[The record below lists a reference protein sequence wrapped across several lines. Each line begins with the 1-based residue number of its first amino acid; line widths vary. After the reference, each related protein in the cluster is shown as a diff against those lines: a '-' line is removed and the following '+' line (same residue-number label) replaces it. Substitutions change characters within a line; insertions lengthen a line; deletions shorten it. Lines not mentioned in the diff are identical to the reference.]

1 FSVDYVQQQGNR
13 PEPPKKPTPP
23 KPPAG
28 QSKAKSP
35 YEALMDQFQYETEQ
49 AKYTAALKIFEAQ
62 EKSLTEAYKT
72 AAAEWDQSLKE
83 NLAKMAPESLKNY
96 QLIIFANTTG
106 DLPLPNRDAFIQWVK
121 DGGAFVGM
129 HSASDTF
136 HGYKPYIEMLGGEFE
151 THNEQVSV
159 ECINKDPNHP

>member
-1 FSVDYVQQQGNR
+1 MKRIVGFSCVGLLLAALNLSAADAPKKALVVTVTAGFRHSSISVAEKTLAMLGERSGIFSVDYVQQQGNR
-13 PEPPKKPTPP
+13 PEPPKKPAPP

-72 AAAEWDQSLKE
+72 AAA
-83 NLAKMAPESLKNY
+83 
-96 QLIIFANTTG
+96 
-106 DLPLPNRDAFIQWVK
+106 
-121 DGGAFVGM
+121 
-129 HSASDTF
+129 
-136 HGYKPYIEMLGGEFE
+136 
-151 THNEQVSV
+151 
-159 ECINKDPNHP
+159 